1 MRPAEIKIGNA
12 SCIKTFYSEAFEEV
26 IHVPFLVATA
36 DHTMVYLFHTAF
48 DKITVRHRFINRLT
62 VDTSYQKAR

>member
-1 MRPAEIKIGNA
+1 MQAD
-12 SCIKTFYSEAFEEV
+12 IKTFYREAFEEV

-36 DHTMVYLFHTAF
+36 DRSMVYLFPTAF
-48 DKITVRHRFINRLT
+48 DKITVRRRFTNRRT